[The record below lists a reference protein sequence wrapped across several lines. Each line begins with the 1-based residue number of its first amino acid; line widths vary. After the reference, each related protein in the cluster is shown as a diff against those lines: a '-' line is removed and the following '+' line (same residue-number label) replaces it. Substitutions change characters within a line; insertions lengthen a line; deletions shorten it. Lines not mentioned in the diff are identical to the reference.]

1 MKRFACVVLAAG
13 KGKRMKSQ
21 IAKVLHHI
29 CGKPMLFYVLHLAEQ
44 LPLEKIIVVVGK
56 QKEAVKKEFADWSVS
71 FVNQNKLLGTGDA
84 VLLTEEALKNVDAD
98 VIVLAGDTPLLKH
111 RTIEQMMDLHIKN
124 KCDITLLSACIE
136 NPTGYGRIIRKG
148 NKVVKIVEE
157 RDATEEQKAIK
168 EINAGVY
175 IFNKKKLFHYLKR
188 INPNNIQKEYYL
200 TDVIRFVQEDCGS
213 VYVVTTDDRSE
224 IIGINDRWMLA
235 RVAKLIRERM
245 IKELMLG
252 GVTFVS
258 PESTTIDYDVTIGKD
273 TVVEPFV
280 TITERTIVGEN
291 CQISAHTS
299 IRHSVIGDDVTI
311 EEGCLISNATITT
324 GNRIP
329 AFSIVRDEKNKQKA

>member
-1 MKRFACVVLAAG
+1 M
-13 KGKRMKSQ
+13 
-21 IAKVLHHI
+21 
-29 CGKPMLFYVLHLAEQ
+29 
-44 LPLEKIIVVVGK
+44 
-56 QKEAVKKEFADWSVS
+56 
-71 FVNQNKLLGTGDA
+71 
-84 VLLTEEALKNVDAD
+84 
-98 VIVLAGDTPLLKH
+98 
-111 RTIEQMMDLHIKN
+111 
-124 KCDITLLSACIE
+124 
-136 NPTGYGRIIRKG
+136 
-148 NKVVKIVEE
+148 KIVEE
-157 RDATEEQKAIK
+157 RDATEKQKAIK

-235 RVAKLIRERM
+235 RVAKLIKERM

-252 GVTFVS
+252 GVSFVS

-324 GNRIP
+324 GNRIS